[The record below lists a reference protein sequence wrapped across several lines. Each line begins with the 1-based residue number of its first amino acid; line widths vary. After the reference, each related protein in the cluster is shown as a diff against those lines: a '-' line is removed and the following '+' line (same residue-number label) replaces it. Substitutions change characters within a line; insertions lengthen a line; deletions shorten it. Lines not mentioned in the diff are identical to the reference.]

1 MFISFFKFAAT
12 VFLACNLL
20 FSSVAFAAPS
30 AAERHRIDLLLS
42 AIEKQQNLVFIRNGS
57 EHPAGEAASHLR
69 RKMRSAEERIS
80 TAEEFIDNLATASS
94 LSGKPYMVRRQGMEP
109 EPAGPFLHRLL
120 RNIAPGDASGNR
132 E

>member
-12 VFLACNLL
+12 AFLACNLL
-20 FSSVAFAAPS
+20 FSGVALAVPP

-57 EHPAGEAASHLR
+57 EHTAEEAASHLR
-69 RKMRSAEERIS
+69 RKMRSAGERIS
-80 TAEEFIDNLATASS
+80 TAEEFIDNLATAAS
-94 LSGKPYMVRRQGMEP
+94 LSGKPYMVRQQGMEP

-120 RNIAPGDASGNR
+120 RTMAPGDAFGNR